1 MGLLVLLFPEMIDDL
16 KAFKVKDG
24 KKEKK
29 LN

>member
-24 KKEKK
+24 DREKK